1 MAPDPRPLP
10 PPPDPGPGLIARLRA
25 DLSAARYTV
34 AHLADLLGPVAVA
47 ALDREE
53 PLPAR
58 LAARAS
64 DDPAAVLT
72 LLFAL
77 GEPVTRSQ
85 VDRALPGV
93 GADGAT
99 RLGLVRAAGTGRAD
113 EVQALLDLRPV
124 GAGPVELWL
133 ASDLGEAVTGAALDP
148 GHVLGVGGAG
158 RTLAELTIRTPVARA
173 LDLGTGSGIQALN
186 VAEFAGS
193 VTGTDISERALRF
206 AAFNAALN
214 ELSVDLRSGDGLG
227 PVAGERFDLIVSNPP
242 FVITPRS
249 AAPTI
254 TYRDGGRRGDDFVA
268 ALVRALP
275 EHLAPGGVAQLL
287 ANWEI
292 PEGAD
297 WTERVEDWTAAL
309 GTDVWVIQREMTD
322 PARYAETWLRDGG
335 LSPERDRD
343 AWERAYR
350 AYLDDFASRGVE
362 AIGFGYI
369 TLRRPAT
376 ERPPWRRLED
386 LTAPLPPAPGAALAA
401 TLDAVEVVRHGRP
414 GSGEDFLER
423 AYVVPE
429 HVTEERHY
437 RPGQPHPEV
446 ILLHQ
451 GGGLGRRVQ
460 VTSHTAALVG
470 ACDGDLT
477 AAQIIAAL
485 GVLSDEPVEQIRD
498 EVAPAFRGLYL
509 DGFVHPSG

>member
-1 MAPDPRPLP
+1 MAPGNLP
-10 PPPDPGPGLIARLRA
+10 PAPSAEA
-25 DLSAARYTV
+25 DLVRRLAADLTAARYTV

-53 PLPAR
+53 ALPAR
-58 LAARAS
+58 LAAAAS
-64 DDPAAVLT
+64 DEPAAVLVR
-72 LLFAL
+72 LFAL
-77 GEPVTRSQ
+77 GEPVPRGQ
-85 VDRALPGV
+85 VDRALPGI

-99 RLGLVRAAGTGRAD
+99 RLGLVRAAGKQPADAVRAL
-113 EVQALLDLRPV
+113 VDLRPV
-124 GAGPVELWL
+124 GAGPGELWL
-133 ASDLGEAVTGAALDP
+133 ASDLGEVATGAVLDP

-158 RTLAELTIRTPVARA
+158 RTLAELTIRTPASRA

-186 VAEFAGS
+186 VAGFAGA
-193 VTGTDISERALRF
+193 VTGTDISARALRF

-214 ELSVDLRSGDGLG
+214 DLHVDLRAGDGLD
-227 PVAGERFDLIVSNPP
+227 PVRGERFDLIVSNPP

-268 ALVRALP
+268 ALVQALP
-275 EHLAPGGVAQLL
+275 GHLAPGGIAQML

-292 PEGAD
+292 PRGAS
-297 WTERVEDWTAAL
+297 WAERIEDWTARL

-322 PARYAETWLRDGG
+322 PAHYAETWLRDGG
-335 LSPERDRD
+335 LSPERDREG
-343 AWERAYR
+343 WERAYR
-350 AYLDDFASRGVE
+350 AYLDDFASRDVE

-369 TLRRPAT
+369 TLRHPRT
-376 ERPPWRRLED
+376 DRQPWRRTEQI
-386 LTAPLPPAPGAALAA
+386 TASLPPAPGAALAA
-401 TLDAVEVVRHGRP
+401 TLEAVEALGHGER
-414 GSGEDFLER
+414 GRGEDFLER
-423 AYVVPE
+423 AYVVPD

-437 RPGQPHPEV
+437 RPGQAHPQV

-477 AAQIIAAL
+477 AAQIITAL
-485 GVLSDEPVEQIRD
+485 GALTEEPVDQIR
-498 EVAPAFRGLYL
+498 EEITPALRGLIL
-509 DGFVHPSG
+509 DGFLHPA